1 MSGADTVLLPA
12 KFPTD
17 WPISTVGAQ
26 FHIILGKM
34 LDAEKNVGTY
44 KPYLGNRSVQW
55 GHIDVSDLDMIKLTD
70 GDIRKYRLQNG
81 DLLVCEGGDIGRAA
95 IWQNQIDECYF
106 QKALHRLRP
115 RSGYSSVLMR
125 YLLEYYA
132 KSGFLVN
139 FATQT
144 SIAHLPK
151 DKFVTVPLPNP
162 PLHEQQ
168 AIAAALSD
176 ADGVV
181 AGLERV
187 IAKKRLIKQGAM
199 QDLLTARRRLP
210 GFSGEWEV
218 KRLGDHV
225 RFLKNGTH
233 SRAQLSDNGPVK
245 NLHYGDI
252 HGASSILLAPA
263 TLSMPTLDLNSAG
276 RLDRLTTG
284 DLIFVD
290 ASEDLVGVGTSV
302 EITDVT
308 ETEVVSGLHTIA
320 ARFDKSILVD
330 GFKAFLQ
337 FMPDFRTHLCQLAA
351 GTKVLATN
359 RSHIA
364 SAEIALPQP
373 REQQAIAAVLSD
385 MDAEIQ
391 ILESRLTKARAIKEG
406 MMQNLL
412 TGRVRL
418 V

>member
-1 MSGADTVLLPA
+1 MSEADTVLLPA

-17 WPISTVGAQ
+17 WPISTVGEQ

-115 RSGYSSVLMR
+115 RSEYSSVLMR

-210 GFSGEWEV
+210 GFSGEWGV
-218 KRLGDHV
+218 KRLGELV
-225 RFLKNGTH
+225 RV
-233 SRAQLSDNGPVK
+233 SR
-245 NLHYGDI
+245 
-252 HGASSILLAPA
+252 GAS
-263 TLSMPTLDLNSAG
+263 
-276 RLDRLTTG
+276 
-284 DLIFVD
+284 
-290 ASEDLVGVGTSV
+290 
-302 EITDVT
+302 
-308 ETEVVSGLHTIA
+308 
-320 ARFDKSILVD
+320 
-330 GFKAFLQ
+330 
-337 FMPDFRTHLCQLAA
+337 
-351 GTKVLATN
+351 
-359 RSHIA
+359 
-364 SAEIALPQP
+364 P
-373 REQQAIAAVLSD
+373 RP
-385 MDAEIQ
+385 M
-391 ILESRLTKARAIKEG
+391 
-406 MMQNLL
+406 
-412 TGRVRL
+412 
-418 V
+418 